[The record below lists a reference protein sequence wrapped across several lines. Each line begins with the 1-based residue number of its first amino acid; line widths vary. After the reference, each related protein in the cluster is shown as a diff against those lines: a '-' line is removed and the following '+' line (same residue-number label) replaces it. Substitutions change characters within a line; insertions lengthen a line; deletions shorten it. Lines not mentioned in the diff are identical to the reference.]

1 MRFYVASAAFIAAA
15 VIPFAAS
22 SGDSACANCA
32 TAVQLTTAAASGTE
46 QHTASTA
53 SESDPSAHQPQPDAA
68 PKADAASGADGA
80 SDANSKSEA
89 AARRDVCT
97 TLVAA
102 ARDNELPPS
111 FLARLIWQESGFDPR
126 SVSHAGAV
134 GIAQFMPQTA
144 KEMGLSDPYDPTEA
158 LPASARLLSKLNHEF
173 GNLGLAAAA
182 YNAGSGR
189 IRDWLANR
197 QSLPRE
203 TQNYVRI
210 ITGNSAKDWTEEQ
223 SVLELATKLP
233 RGTPCPDIAAA
244 DGGASAVPV
253 KVSLSSEITGLIRKA
268 KAEMEAAAER
278 VKRLAKLHRG
288 GRGKETEVASR
299 HGRKTLAAHNSKKTR
314 LADA

>member
-1 MRFYVASAAFIAAA
+1 MRFYVASAAIIVAAA
-15 VIPFAAS
+15 IPFASS
-22 SGDSACANCA
+22 SGDNACSNCA
-32 TAVQLTTAAASGTE
+32 TAVQLTTPAASGNDQDAPAPE
-46 QHTASTA
+46 RAS
-53 SESDPSAHQPQPDAA
+53 DSAIGQPQ
-68 PKADAASGADGA
+68 ADAA
-80 SDANSKSEA
+80 SEA
-89 AARRDVCT
+89 AARPDVCT

-102 ARDNELPPS
+102 ARDNELPPA
-111 FLARLIWQESGFDPR
+111 FLARLIWQESRFDPQ

-144 KEMGLSDPYDPTEA
+144 SEMGLNDPYDPAEA
-158 LPASARLLSKLNHEF
+158 LPASARLLSKLNREF

-189 IRDWLANR
+189 IRDWLSNR

-233 RGTPCPDIAAA
+233 RGTPCPNIDTA
-244 DGGASAVPV
+244 DSGSAVPV
-253 KVSLSSEITGLIRKA
+253 KVALSSEITGLIRRA
-268 KAEMEAAAER
+268 REEMEAAAAR
-278 VKRLAKLHRG
+278 ARRLASLAKLHRG
-288 GRGKETEVASR
+288 RRGKETEIASR
-299 HGRKTLAAHNSKKTR
+299 HSRKTLAAHTSKRTK

>member
-1 MRFYVASAAFIAAA
+1 MRFYVASAAIIVAAA
-15 VIPFAAS
+15 IPFASS
-22 SGDSACANCA
+22 SGDNACASCA
-32 TAVQLTTAAASGTE
+32 TAVQLTTPAASGNDQGAPTE
-46 QHTASTA
+46 PAS
-53 SESDPSAHQPQPDAA
+53 DNSANQSQPDVA
-68 PKADAASGADGA
+68 
-80 SDANSKSEA
+80 SEA
-89 AARRDVCT
+89 AAHPDVCT

-102 ARDNELPPS
+102 ARDNELPPV
-111 FLARLIWQESGFDPR
+111 FLARLIWQESGFDPQ

-144 KEMGLSDPYDPTEA
+144 KEMGLNDPYDPAEA
-158 LPASARLLSKLNHEF
+158 LPASARLLSKLNREF

-189 IRDWLANR
+189 IRDWLSNR

-233 RGTPCPDIAAA
+233 RGTPCPNIDTA
-244 DGGASAVPV
+244 DSGAVPV
-253 KVSLSSEITGLIRKA
+253 KVALSSEITGLIRRA
-268 KAEMEAAAER
+268 KEEMEAAAAKAR
-278 VKRLAKLHRG
+278 RLASLAKLHRG
-288 GRGKETEVASR
+288 RRGKETEIASR
-299 HGRKTLAAHNSKKTR
+299 HGRKTLAAHTSKRTK